1 VRREGEQGLTGAG
14 RGCEGQDEQRP
25 CSLKRTA
32 GPLLLLP
39 LAPFPDHLNFKLQNE
54 HGSKALWVATGDA
67 VDDDTAY
74 LVAAWRYP

>member
-1 VRREGEQGLTGAG
+1 MRREGEQGLTGAG

-25 CSLKRTA
+25 CRLKRTA

-39 LAPFPDHLNFKLQNE
+39 LPPSPDHLNFKLRKK
-54 HGSKALWVATGDA
+54 HGYKALWVATGDA

-74 LVAAWRYP
+74 LVAACRYP